1 MASAARRLGMVFVL
15 SLLAG
20 AVTTVLA
27 QTQTKS
33 TETRQFEVVS
43 VQGNHLVVKGAE
55 GAREFTVPEDFR
67 FTVNGKSVPVS
78 ELKPGMKGTAT
89 ITTTTTV
96 TPVTV
101 TEVRNGEVMR
111 ASGNSVVVRT
121 PDGIRMFGPRDVSE
135 RNATIM
141 RNGQP
146 IDISQ
151 LRQGDRLTA
160 TIVTQK
166 PPQVLTERQYE
177 ATLTG
182 APPPPPPPSAA
193 AKAGAAV
200 GKAASATKDATVG
213 AAKATAG
220 AAKDVAGATKEA
232 ATATAGAAKSP
243 ATRKLPKTASQ
254 MPLIGLVGLVLLAV
268 GAMLTMSRRRA

>member
-1 MASAARRLGMVFVL
+1 MASTARRFGMIVVLSLFASAA
-15 SLLAG
+15 A
-20 AVTTVLA
+20 TVLA

-43 VQGNHLVVKGAE
+43 VDGNKLIVKGQE
-55 GAREFTVPEDFR
+55 GTREFTVPDDFR
-67 FTVNGKSVPVS
+67 FTVNGKQVPVS
-78 ELKPGMKGTAT
+78 DLKPGMKGTAT

-96 TPVTV
+96 KPVTV
-101 TEVRNGEVMR
+101 TEVRNGEVLR

-141 RNGQP
+141 RDGRP

-160 TIVTQK
+160 TIVTTK

-182 APPPPPPPSAA
+182 APPPPPTAA
-193 AKAGAAV
+193 EKA
-200 GKAASATKDATVG
+200 
-213 AAKATAG
+213 
-220 AAKDVAGATKEA
+220 
-232 ATATAGAAKSP
+232 
-243 ATRKLPKTASQ
+243 
-254 MPLIGLVGLVLLAV
+254 
-268 GAMLTMSRRRA
+268 